1 MKKILAGL
9 VALTLVGSTALVTM
23 TPAEAQGYGYRGWG
37 YGGGWGY
44 RGWGYGGWGLG
55 LGALAAGAVIGSALA
70 SPYYG
75 YAPGRIQYS
84 YGYAP
89 GYNYGYRRAYYG
101 YAPSYNYGYA
111 RPYNRIELRIYPPSL
126 LRLRARS

>member
-1 MKKILAGL
+1 MATVEPLFRSGPTIEVKHEKDFRWSRRVDVRWLNRLA
-9 VALTLVGSTALVTM
+9 TM
-23 TPAEAQGYGYRGWG
+23 TTAEAQGY
-37 YGGGWGY
+37 GY

-55 LGALAAGAVIGSALA
+55 LGAFAAGAVIGSALA

-75 YAPGRIQYS
+75 YAPAYNYAYAPVYS

-101 YAPSYNYGYA
+101 PMV
-111 RPYNRIELRIYPPSL
+111 
-126 LRLRARS
+126 RLCC